1 MHYTVHMSTVLVNK
15 DGKNPQL
22 SRFADIAKLGEIL
35 FHADD
40 LANLWGIVNKNTLH
54 ITLKRYVD
62 QGLFFRIY
70 RGFYS
75 LKPLSQVDPLLL
87 GQKALHGY
95 AYVSTE
101 TILAEKGIIQQSLH
115 AITFVSARTKHFFIG
130 GHQYLSRTLSDKF
143 LYQSSG
149 ILLKEGGLRVASTER
164 AIADMLYF
172 NSKIHLDGAHLVD
185 WESVRK
191 LQEELG
197 YPIIKK

>member
-1 MHYTVHMSTVLVNK
+1 MNK
-15 DGKNPQL
+15 DEKIPQL

-54 ITLKRYVD
+54 VTLKRYVD

-115 AITFVSARTKHFFIG
+115 AITLVSVRTKHFSIG
-130 GHQYLSRTLSDKF
+130 NHQYLSRTLSDKF

-172 NSKIHLDGAHLVD
+172 NPRIHLDGAHLID

-197 YPIIKK
+197 YPLIKK